1 MGMASGTFSAA
12 QSGPL
17 QIFFS
22 AEMGAT
28 SFDWGSGARSDI
40 ILLCSVTDGTT
51 TRTAYISPASSSVA
65 VDWDYVTGTTLTCS
79 MSVSYENINGA
90 GVVYAI
96 KQRIRGILMKR

>member
-1 MGMASGTFSAA
+1 MASGTFSAG

-17 QIFFS
+17 QLFFS

-51 TRTAYISPASSSVA
+51 TRTGYISPASSSISI
-65 VDWDYVTGTTLTCS
+65 DWDYVVGTTLTCS
-79 MSVSYENINGA
+79 MSVSYSHINGA
-90 GVVYAI
+90 GYVFAT
-96 KQRIRGILMKR
+96 KQRIRGIFMKR